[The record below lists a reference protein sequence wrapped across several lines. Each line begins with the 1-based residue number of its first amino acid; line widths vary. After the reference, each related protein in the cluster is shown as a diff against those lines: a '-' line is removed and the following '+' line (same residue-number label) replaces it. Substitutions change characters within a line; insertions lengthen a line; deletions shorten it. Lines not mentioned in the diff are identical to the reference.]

1 MDKVSHEINSIH
13 CDNHFK
19 RSHLWV
25 SNIFLHFNW
34 LLWFQD
40 ETRAFKRQLE
50 DKRAIIENNLLTGRQ
65 HLQQAGA
72 TNSGLHMN
80 TNDNSISSDTSESD
94 GI

>member
-1 MDKVSHEINSIH
+1 MTLYDVLFH
-13 CDNHFK
+13 
-19 RSHLWV
+19 
-25 SNIFLHFNW
+25 
-34 LLWFQD
+34 FQD

-94 GI
+94 GTYSTIL